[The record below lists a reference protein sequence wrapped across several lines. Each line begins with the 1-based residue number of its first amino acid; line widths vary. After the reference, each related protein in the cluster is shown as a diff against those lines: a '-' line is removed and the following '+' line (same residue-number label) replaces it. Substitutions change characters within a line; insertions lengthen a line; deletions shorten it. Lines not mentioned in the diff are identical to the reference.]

1 MTGLHISVTQDGKIK
16 KYLSTPDGEVQLPDT
31 TISEELI
38 LLADDSFQWITKS
51 YRDLYTAAIIVI
63 NHRQDYTAFCK
74 VVDDFL
80 TERDAVDPMYST
92 LTKLSISDKVSEHKN
107 LPSIAHTVSETL
119 FLLMAPVTMQRFTTS
134 VLDALCESLPIEDLT
149 EWHLLKQTQATTVF
163 SLLDTLSTEYIFQGF
178 EQYYRFVLQLF
189 VASKPNIK
197 KCQYCGGYFIPKN
210 KRNTKYC
217 DRVIR
222 DGKTCKEIAP
232 QLKHKERVAANRVL
246 SELDRVGKM
255 LYSRLNRTGD
265 DKEPSIIDITD
276 AEYQA
281 WISTATDAKKRY
293 FAGELTDDEAIA
305 LFYIPKKQELLSL
318 ISADY
323 TLETAA
329 TQS

>member
-1 MTGLHISVTQDGKIK
+1 MTGLHISITQDGGIK
-16 KYLSTPDGEVQLPDT
+16 KHLSTQNGEVQLPET

-38 LLADDSFQWITKS
+38 QLTDNGFPWTTTS
-51 YRDLYTAAIIVI
+51 YRNIYTTAILVT
-63 NHRQDYTAFCK
+63 NHRQDYAAFCK
-74 VVDDFL
+74 IVDDFL
-80 TERDAVDPMYST
+80 SEQDTGNPVYST
-92 LTKLSISDKVSEHKN
+92 LTRLSISDKVRDYRNPCN
-107 LPSIAHTVSETL
+107 LTHTASETL
-119 FLLMAPVTMQRFTTS
+119 RILLIPITMQRTTKS
-134 VLDALCESLPIEDLT
+134 LLDVLCDSLPIEELPDFQ
-149 EWHLLKQTQATTVF
+149 LLKNTQATTIFTF
-163 SLLDTLSTEYIFQGF
+163 SDTLSAEYVFRGF
-178 EQYYRFVLQLF
+178 EQYYCFLLQHF

-276 AEYQA
+276 AEYQM
-281 WISTATDAKKRY
+281 WINTATDAKKRY

-305 LFYIPKKQELLSL
+305 LFYMPKKQELLQL

-323 TLETAA
+323 TLETVGI
-329 TQS
+329 